1 MISMAITKI
10 VTTADLGI
18 GPIVVLE
25 EREGERW
32 FPIFIGHYEAA
43 AIDREILGIEPPRP
57 LPHDLMYNIVQ
68 ELGGK
73 LEQVMISEL
82 RENTFFAL
90 LRIRAENGE
99 LRDVDC
105 RPSDAMA
112 MAIRAKAPIYVEPDV
127 LARASE

>member
-25 EREGERW
+25 ERDGERW

-43 AIDREILGIEPPRP
+43 AIDREVLGIEPPRP
-57 LPHDLMYNIVQ
+57 LPHDLMYNIILEV
-68 ELGGK
+68 GGK
-73 LEQVMISEL
+73 LEQVVVSEL

-90 LRIRAENGE
+90 LRIRTESGE
-99 LRDVDC
+99 IREVDC

-112 MAIRAKAPIYVEPDV
+112 CAIRAKCPIYVEPDV
-127 LARASE
+127 LMRAAE